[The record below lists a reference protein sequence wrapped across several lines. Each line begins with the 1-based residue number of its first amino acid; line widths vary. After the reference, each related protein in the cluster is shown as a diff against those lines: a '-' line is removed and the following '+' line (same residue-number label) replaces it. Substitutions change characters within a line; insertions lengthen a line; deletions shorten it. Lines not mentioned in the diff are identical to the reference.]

1 MSEIKETIVSI
12 KTNKGLI
19 EVRLAAK
26 EAPKT
31 AQNFI
36 DLTKQ
41 GFYDGLTF
49 HRVEPNFVI
58 QGGDPQ
64 GNGTGGSD
72 TPIDLE
78 ILCQDGNMVMR
89 SEIPAGSQPTLKHS
103 IGAISM
109 ARTADPNSATSQFFI
124 TLAETP
130 FLDGKYACFG
140 YVTKGQDVVDQI
152 VVGDTMEQVTIQ
164 DGE

>member
-19 EVRLAAK
+19 EVRLALK

-49 HRVEPNFVI
+49 HRVEPGFVI
-58 QGGDPQ
+58 QGGDPK

-72 TPIDLE
+72 TSIELE
-78 ILCQDGNMVMR
+78 IFCQDGNMIMG
-89 SEIPAGSQPTLKHS
+89 SEIPSGSQPALKHS
-103 IGAISM
+103 KGAISM

-124 TLAETP
+124 TLGEAS

-152 VVGDTMEQVTIQ
+152 VVGDTMKQVTIL
-164 DGE
+164 